1 MKNLTMKTTAFLVA
15 LIMMGATF
23 TGCKSG
29 PKDDAI
35 KAAVENVILSNPN
48 ISSAAVMVEKGVAT
62 ISGQVPDDA
71 TKADIDKAV
80 AAIEGVKSVVNN
92 IAVVPDTPS
101 VAVAATDML
110 TNAVKDATKDFPTVS
125 ATVTDGVITLKGE
138 IQKANLQKLMMALNA
153 LKPKKIDN
161 TQLVIK

>member
-1 MKNLTMKTTAFLVA
+1 MKNLTMKTTTFLVA

-23 TGCKSG
+23 IGCKSG

-48 ISSAAVMVEKGVAT
+48 ISGAAVMVEKGVAS

-80 AAIEGVKSVVNN
+80 AAVEGVKSVVNN

-110 TNAVKDATKDFPTVS
+110 TNAVKDATKDFPTVA
-125 ATVTDGVITLKGE
+125 ATVADGVITLKGE